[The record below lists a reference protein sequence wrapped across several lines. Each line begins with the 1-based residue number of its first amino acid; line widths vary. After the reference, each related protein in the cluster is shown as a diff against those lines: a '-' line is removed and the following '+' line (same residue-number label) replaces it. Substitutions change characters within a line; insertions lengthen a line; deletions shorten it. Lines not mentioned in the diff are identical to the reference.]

1 MKVVISYI
9 IIIFFLF
16 GIVTNGHLL
25 RIDNAFG
32 DGLFMEQLSASLGDR
47 AADLLIKMDPPIV
60 TTETIKDKSQKPTVE
75 FKLFDSKTNQ
85 TFKEVTYYITI
96 QKDGKTL
103 LSDWFFNPDGD
114 LYVEMQ
120 PKNQNHISV
129 YGELDPILN
138 AYASRGEFSSS
149 GFWTNIFGWWIV

>member
-75 FKLFDSKTNQ
+75 FKLFDSKQ
-85 TFKEVTYYITI
+85 IKHL
-96 QKDGKTL
+96 K
-103 LSDWFFNPDGD
+103 
-114 LYVEMQ
+114 
-120 PKNQNHISV
+120 
-129 YGELDPILN
+129 
-138 AYASRGEFSSS
+138 R
-149 GFWTNIFGWWIV
+149 